1 VRRINEAAAA
11 LFDWIVYEL
20 AGYQTGRLILIGLS
34 FGRIDVE
41 PWQPRQA
48 GGSRARATNVR
59 PLASAACATSVGLAY
74 WLMFALG
81 VAILS

>member
-1 VRRINEAAAA
+1 MRRIIEAAAA
-11 LFDWIVYEL
+11 LFE
-20 AGYQTGRLILIGLS
+20 LIGLS

-48 GGSRARATNVR
+48 AASRARTTDGR
-59 PLASAACATSVGLAY
+59 LFASAACATFAGLAY
-74 WLMFALG
+74 WVMFALG